1 MEINGLYILPANTFV
16 FSVKL
21 QCNVSFEFEQIVK
34 VSKIG
39 SINVE
44 CIAQE
49 EYFNPFDMNMYN
61 FYLPKTQPSFKNN
74 INIDNLLIN
83 PILLTKI

>member
-21 QCNVSFEFEQIVK
+21 QCNVSFEFDLFVK

-39 SINVE
+39 SVNVE

-49 EYFNPFDMNMYN
+49 EYFNPFNMNIFNY
-61 FYLPKTQPSFKNN
+61 YLTKTHPSFKNN
-74 INIDNLLIN
+74 INIDNLLVN
-83 PILLTKI
+83 PLLLTKI